1 MRETTRRNR
10 DELDSRGAHNDRV
23 GRARECTSSTS
34 LSRRPR
40 PAPCPLLPMSSAHPD
55 SLAASWQNAWNSAQ
69 QDISRIRADIASAPP
84 PDPRITRVG
93 KVDAELL
100 DTELV
105 QLLKEPLTKAF
116 NLVNVRSWHKI
127 TRYIHFTPLST

>member
-1 MRETTRRNR
+1 
-10 DELDSRGAHNDRV
+10 
-23 GRARECTSSTS
+23 
-34 LSRRPR
+34 
-40 PAPCPLLPMSSAHPD
+40 MSSAHPD

-105 QLLKEPLTKAF
+105 QLLKEPLTKALS
-116 NLVNVRSWHKI
+116 LVDVRLFASDVS
-127 TRYIHFTPLST
+127 YSF

>member
-1 MRETTRRNR
+1 
-10 DELDSRGAHNDRV
+10 
-23 GRARECTSSTS
+23 
-34 LSRRPR
+34 
-40 PAPCPLLPMSSAHPD
+40 MSNAHPEALD
-55 SLAASWQNAWNSAQ
+55 VSWQNAWNTAQ

-105 QLLKEPLTKAF
+105 QLLKEPLTRALS
-116 NLVNVRSWHKI
+116 LVNVR
-127 TRYIHFTPLST
+127 IHVLQP